1 MSKKKPTL
9 PPELE
14 EKMGHFVRQICDPN
28 SEEGMRFVRALKD
41 VEGCQPLTDAKTKSS
56 PPSHESSP
64 PSGPPYPK
72 VVGYG
77 DRKIH

>member
-9 PPELE
+9 PPEIE

-28 SEEGMRFVRALKD
+28 SDEAKKLARVIKD
-41 VEGCQPLTDAKTKSS
+41 VKGCQQSTDAKTKSS
-56 PPSHESSP
+56 PPSHESSL
-64 PSGPPYPK
+64 PSEPPYPK
-72 VVGYG
+72 VVGYD